1 MVLREE
7 LVGLMK
13 KRKLIILLLLAGA
26 MGTAGC
32 SKSSDKKKCDDN
44 GVCHI
49 GYVAV
54 PKLPSYFNR

>member
-1 MVLREE
+1 
-7 LVGLMK
+7 MK